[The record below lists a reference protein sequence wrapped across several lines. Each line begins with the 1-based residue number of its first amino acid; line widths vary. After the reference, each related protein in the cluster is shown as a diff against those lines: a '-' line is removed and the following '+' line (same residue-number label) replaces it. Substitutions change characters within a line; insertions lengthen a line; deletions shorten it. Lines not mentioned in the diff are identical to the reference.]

1 MKVKDFL
8 KSVTLKCILV
18 LLAIALVAGGLLSIL
33 NDVLYVT
40 AEEKLQRV
48 VSKLYGET
56 DAEVRELELTETDK
70 ANSYG
75 TVNTVYELE
84 GNLIINSTGAG
95 GYKGGT
101 VTTWTVVYIVDG
113 KVDHLKAS
121 VDSYEKQ
128 TLMSQL
134 NAKYMNVYT
143 SDISNGEYFSTASG
157 EGLVQNV
164 VTGATMSS
172 NATNNAVS
180 AALKFARIYTG
191 EETVSNLVNADN
203 VKNVKFSVD
212 KAAKTVVYDFTAI
225 SVSTGMPNNYD
236 LSVKVV
242 DGKIE
247 SVTVIT
253 DGATSGYGSKV
264 KNVSE
269 YVGMDQAALEAFL
282 SSSDIKT
289 GATNSNKT
297 IVQALL
303 YATGNYEFFVNGG
316 TLGDDT
322 QDAIN
327 AFYGADAGVTYTEI
341 EALDPDQAI
350 NVEKAFELSNGDM
363 LALANGEYVFVTAN
377 EEPAAKNEVSADA
390 AKAAVDF
397 VRKYAG
403 IDPTYIFGRY
413 VDNVTYTWNADY
425 SQLTYKL
432 TAKSI
437 APGMPNDY
445 SLQIIVKNGTISRV
459 SVKEDGATYDYNEK
473 MLAVKNYNGKTE
485 EDLRAMLNG
494 SEIVT
499 GATNTNKTI
508 VNALIFATANYDALN
523 PNSLEYQAYV
533 SDVVTSVEGTKVTY
547 SLTAKSVS
555 SGMPNNYGLSI
566 IVDGGK
572 IDSVKV
578 VTDGATEG
586 YGENMY
592 AVRKYKGMS
601 VDELI
606 AFQSSSDIKTGAT
619 NSNNTIVNALLF
631 ATANYNYFL
640 EGGNA

>member
-56 DAEVRELELTETDK
+56 DAEVRELELTETNK

-134 NAKYMNVYT
+134 NGKYMNVYT

-203 VKNVKFSVD
+203 VKNVKFTVD

-247 SVTVIT
+247 SVTVTT

-264 KNVSE
+264 KNVSD

-282 SSSDIKT
+282 
-289 GATNSNKT
+289 
-297 IVQALL
+297 
-303 YATGNYEFFVNGG
+303 
-316 TLGDDT
+316 
-322 QDAIN
+322 
-327 AFYGADAGVTYTEI
+327 
-341 EALDPDQAI
+341 
-350 NVEKAFELSNGDM
+350 
-363 LALANGEYVFVTAN
+363 
-377 EEPAAKNEVSADA
+377 
-390 AKAAVDF
+390 
-397 VRKYAG
+397 
-403 IDPTYIFGRY
+403 
-413 VDNVTYTWNADY
+413 
-425 SQLTYKL
+425 
-432 TAKSI
+432 
-437 APGMPNDY
+437 
-445 SLQIIVKNGTISRV
+445 
-459 SVKEDGATYDYNEK
+459 
-473 MLAVKNYNGKTE
+473 
-485 EDLRAMLNG
+485 
-494 SEIVT
+494 
-499 GATNTNKTI
+499 
-508 VNALIFATANYDALN
+508 
-523 PNSLEYQAYV
+523 
-533 SDVVTSVEGTKVTY
+533 
-547 SLTAKSVS
+547 
-555 SGMPNNYGLSI
+555 
-566 IVDGGK
+566 
-572 IDSVKV
+572 
-578 VTDGATEG
+578 
-586 YGENMY
+586 
-592 AVRKYKGMS
+592 
-601 VDELI
+601 
-606 AFQSSSDIKTGAT
+606 SSSDIKTGAT